1 MLIVSLRL
9 DVFGWD
15 GELLVTFYMARV
27 TDGNQEDGMVIPG
40 FIPLTGSLISVVLS
54 MMDLQIGLG
63 ITKSATVVISIQ
75 NLNS

>member
-15 GELLVTFYMARV
+15 GELLVTFHMARV

-40 FIPLTGSLISVVLS
+40 FIPFTGSLISMVLS
-54 MMDLQIGLG
+54 VMNLQIGLG
-63 ITKSATVVISIQ
+63 ATKSATVVVSIQ